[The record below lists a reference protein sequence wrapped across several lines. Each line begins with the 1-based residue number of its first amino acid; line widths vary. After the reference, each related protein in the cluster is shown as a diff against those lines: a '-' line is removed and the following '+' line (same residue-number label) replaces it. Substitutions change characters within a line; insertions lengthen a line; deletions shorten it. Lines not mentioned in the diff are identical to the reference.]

1 METTLRAQPRL
12 SILQLTLI
20 LGALSAFGPLS
31 IDMYLAGLP
40 QIARELGRDTAA
52 AQQTLSVFFI
62 GLAVGQAFYGP
73 IADRVGRRG
82 PLLFGC
88 ALYALASLA
97 CALAPSMEALEP
109 VQYSKSKIRTSRRR

>member
-12 SILQLTLI
+12 STLQLTLI
-20 LGALSAFGPLS
+20 LGVLSAFGPLS

-97 CALAPSMEALEP
+97 GALAPSMEASVL
-109 VQYSKSKIRTSRRR
+109 QLYLS